1 MDARATRLRF
11 GNFELDPGSA
21 TLLRGGRRVRLQP
34 QPLRV
39 LTILVARAGTVVSRE
54 ELRDAV
60 WDRATFVEF
69 DPDGHILFRESD
81 DVNNYLSETN
91 LDGSPRVRALSD
103 PITHPRI
110 DGVDCAVIGTCS
122 RAATTIESSAEI
134 PFATTLLE
142 QSTGPMRAR
151 QRVTDRS
158 QRWRSISSALRR
170 PWHVRCRRT
179 SESTR

>member
-11 GNFELDPGSA
+11 GNFELDSGSA

-39 LTILVARAGTVVSRE
+39 LTILVARAGGVVSRE
-54 ELRDAV
+54 ALRDAV

-103 PITHPRI
+103 PITHPWI
-110 DGVDCAVIGTCS
+110 DDVD
-122 RAATTIESSAEI
+122 
-134 PFATTLLE
+134 
-142 QSTGPMRAR
+142 
-151 QRVTDRS
+151 
-158 QRWRSISSALRR
+158 
-170 PWHVRCRRT
+170 
-179 SESTR
+179 